1 MIKERVFKYGEHLH
15 GIGVISEPGHT
26 QDSPIVVML
35 NAGLSPRAEP
45 YRMNVLLGRRLA
57 GLGYIALRVDLSGK
71 GDSPARPNLINR
83 DSVALDWSFIK
94 AGLEKLYGKRPIV
107 MFGLCSGA
115 DNGIKLAAE
124 DTDIKGLV
132 LLDPI
137 ARQDAGFRRR
147 DLLRKLTNPEKWK
160 RMHKI
165 LGRRVQQHAAGG
177 DPLQGSPMD
186 LRDEPTDHDV
196 DQCFQRLKAE
206 NGRVLAVFTSQAL
219 FHYNQTGQFAGA
231 MGIPGIE
238 AIIEEVFWPN
248 AKHVF
253 PAESH
258 RNRLIDTVASWAEHH
273 LAHFRA
279 SRQG

>member
-15 GIGVISEPGHT
+15 GIGVISEPDDL
-26 QDSPIVVML
+26 QDSPMVVML

-57 GLGYIALRVDLSGK
+57 ALGYIALRVDLSGK
-71 GDSPARPNLINR
+71 GDSPARPHLTNR
-83 DSVALDWSFIK
+83 ESVALDWSYIK
-94 AGLEKLYGKRPIV
+94 TGLEKRYGKRTTVI
-107 MFGLCSGA
+107 FGLCSGA

-124 DTDIKGLV
+124 DTDIKGLI

-137 ARQDAGFRRR
+137 SRQDAGFRRR
-147 DLLRKLTNPEKWK
+147 DLLRKLTNPLKWT
-160 RMHKI
+160 RMHRI
-165 LGRRVQQHAAGG
+165 LGRRVQQHTVGG

-196 DQCFQRLKAE
+196 DQCFNRLNSE

-231 MGIPGIE
+231 MGIPGLETIT
-238 AIIEEVFWPN
+238 EEVFWPN
-248 AKHVF
+248 AKHIF

-258 RNRLIDTVASWAEHH
+258 RNRLIDAVATWAERH
-273 LAHFRA
+273 LAHFQA
-279 SRQG
+279 SRKG